1 MATLIAI
8 VYPDEF
14 RAAEVM
20 ATLRRLQRE
29 YLLELADAC
38 YVTKDLSGK
47 VQLHQAIDL
56 TASGAVS
63 GAFWG
68 SLVGLLFFAPLLGAA
83 VGAATGALAGSVT
96 DYGIED
102 DFMRELGAQMQP
114 GTSAI
119 FALVIRYT
127 EDKVIP
133 VIGRFGG
140 SVLRTNLSKEAEQ
153 HLQAELSGATTGTPV
168 VETPH
173 AVHTETEIETENR

>member
-29 YLLELADAC
+29 YLIELSDAC
-38 YVTKDLSGK
+38 YVTKNHAGN
-47 VQLHQAIDL
+47 VQLHQAVDL
-56 TASGAVS
+56 TTTGAVS

-68 SLVGLLFFAPLLGAA
+68 ALVGMLFFAPFLGAA
-83 VGAATGALAGSVT
+83 VGAASGAITGSVS

-102 DFMRELGAQMQP
+102 DFMKELGAQMQP
-114 GTSAI
+114 DTSAI
-119 FALVIRYT
+119 FALVERYT

-133 VIGRFGG
+133 VIGKFGG
-140 SVLRTNLSKEAEQ
+140 TVLRTNLSKEDEQ
-153 HLQAELSGATTGTPV
+153 HLQAELNADYGVVATPKTDV
-168 VETPH
+168 IETPL
-173 AVHTETEIETENR
+173 ETPTILI